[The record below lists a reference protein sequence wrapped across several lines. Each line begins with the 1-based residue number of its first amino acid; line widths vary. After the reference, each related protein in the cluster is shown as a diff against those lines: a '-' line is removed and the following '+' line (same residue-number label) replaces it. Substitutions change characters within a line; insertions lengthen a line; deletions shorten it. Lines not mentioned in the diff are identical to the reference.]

1 MTETQN
7 QPSPSQ
13 QTTKRF
19 AFLVAPEGIERVELT
34 DPWDA
39 VRDAGHEAVLLST
52 ADGEVQTFDHLDR
65 AETRPVDAV
74 VGTVKVDDFDVL
86 VLPGGVANPDALRM
100 DEQAVSF
107 VGDFVRSGKPV
118 AAICHAPWTLIEADV
133 VRGRT
138 LTSWPSLQTDLRNA
152 GAEWKDDRVV
162 VDGNLITS
170 RNPDDLP
177 PYIGAL
183 LEAANHGVDYPQY
196 ADA

>member
-1 MTETQN
+1 MTETVN
-7 QPSPSQ
+7 QSSPSQ
-13 QTTKRF
+13 QTSKRV
-19 AFLVAPEGIERVELT
+19 AFLVAREGIERVELV

-52 ADGEVQTFDHLDR
+52 SEGEVQTFDHLDK
-65 AETRPVDAV
+65 ADTRPVDAL
-74 VGTVKVDDFDVL
+74 VGDVKVDDFDLL

-100 DEQAVSF
+100 DEQAVGF

-118 AAICHAPWTLIEADV
+118 AAICHAPWTLVEADV
-133 VRGRT
+133 VRDRT
-138 LTSWPSLQTDLRNA
+138 LTSWPSLRTDLRNA
-152 GAEWKDDRVV
+152 GATWVDERNV

-177 PYIGAL
+177 AFIAAL
-183 LEAANHGVDYPQY
+183 LEAANHGVDSAES